1 MFKKKKQAESIEPK
15 EERIDTIEQSEESV
29 SATDSQPDLS
39 ESGSI
44 QPQNSNEPDPPRKE
58 KKSAVWWKKYLVIII
73 VLVVALAA
81 VAAVGI
87 VHNQKGKTAKSTAGQ
102 KAAVS
107 TTEMTTKPDVTTPG
121 SPLTYS
127 DFSFGGRTVKEYT
140 NFIDLC
146 EKEGGSHNYYFD
158 SASEACKK
166 ANRGINV
173 DDTIAYVDGADN
185 YWSNGMDN
193 NTIFDQYGETTELKR
208 QYGSND
214 PSFLPPTSELDMASY
229 CKYDYSFKKG
239 KHTYHKTF
247 YLVITDLAGAY
258 ILQGIEY
265 TMD

>member
-1 MFKKKKQAESIEPK
+1 MSKK
-15 EERIDTIEQSEESV
+15 EQETPVAPE
-29 SATDSQPDLS
+29 AKTTP
-39 ESGSI
+39 
-44 QPQNSNEPDPPRKE
+44 KE
-58 KKSAVWWKKYLVIII
+58 KKSAFKRKWYWIVIII
-73 VLVVALAA
+73 LVLVLIAVVAF
-81 VAAVGI
+81 GI
-87 VHNQKGKTAKSTAGQ
+87 VRMNGRKSSSKNSAGNAKT
-102 KAAVS
+102 
-107 TTEMTTKPDVTTPG
+107 TTTVTTTHVDVTDPG

-127 DFSFGGRTVKEYT
+127 DFSFGGRTVKGYK

-166 ANRGINV
+166 ANRGINI

-247 YLVITDLAGAY
+247 YLVITDHAGAY